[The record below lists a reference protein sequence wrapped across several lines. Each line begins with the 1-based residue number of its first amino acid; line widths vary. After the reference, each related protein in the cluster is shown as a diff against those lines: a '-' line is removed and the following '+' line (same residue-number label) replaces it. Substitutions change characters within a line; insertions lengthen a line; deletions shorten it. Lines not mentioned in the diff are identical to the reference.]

1 MATTGKATEEDRML
15 IRTMLELPYLIKVL
29 DADIRRIEA
38 SSLRTRAALTHQLD
52 RLREETRHEM
62 REVRYNLRA
71 RGIKIVRQE
80 RLEDRLSADYVCRGH
95 HDRMTLMWSRVKADV
110 EELTS
115 ACLDVRPPRRV
126 PLGEEQDTRS

>member
-1 MATTGKATEEDRML
+1 MKTTERATEEDLIL
-15 IRTMLELPYLIKVL
+15 IRAMLELPYLIKVL
-29 DADIRRIEA
+29 DADIKRIEV
-38 SSLRTRAALTHQLD
+38 SSLRTRAALTRQLD

-110 EELTS
+110 EELTA
-115 ACLDVRPPRRV
+115 ACLDVRPPRRI
-126 PLGEEQDTRS
+126 PLGEEQESNA